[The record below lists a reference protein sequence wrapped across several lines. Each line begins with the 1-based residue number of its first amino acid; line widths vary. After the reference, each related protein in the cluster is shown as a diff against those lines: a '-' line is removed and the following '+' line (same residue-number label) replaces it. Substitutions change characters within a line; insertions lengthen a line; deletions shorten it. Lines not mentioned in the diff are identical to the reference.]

1 MIATAS
7 YELSKE
13 LSKYDA
19 CSDTEHVWVYSVHN
33 PEVNKL
39 IPKNYLQVTLDT
51 LVGAYSYCAAPDLEY
66 LLQKLPKHYNDQWLR
81 IAPITDDKWAA
92 YYIEMGV
99 KTAGQDEWADTPC
112 DAACQLFI
120 ELHKQGILTP
130 GGKE

>member
-7 YELSKE
+7 FELSKE
-13 LSKYDA
+13 LSKYDD
-19 CSDTEHVWVYSVHN
+19 CSDTEYVWVPN
-33 PEVNKL
+33 FDGEPTL
-39 IPKNYLQVTLDT
+39 IHRNSISSAFNIY
-51 LVGAYSYCAAPDLEY
+51 AAPDLEY
-66 LLQKLPKHYNDQWLR
+66 LLRKLPKHYNDQWLR